1 MMGAFF
7 SNRGPVIGLGLGV
20 LFLQQYIIG
29 LLPFLKYLL
38 PWGVAMPT
46 SDQVLPMI
54 PALLTGV
61 PIESFLPVVFI
72 FLECVLFVALTI
84 WRFNKEEF

>member
-7 SNRGPVIGLGLGV
+7 SNRGPVIGLGLGL
-20 LFLQQYIIG
+20 LFLQQYIAAVAG
-29 LLPFLKYLL
+29 AEYLL
-38 PWGVAMPT
+38 PWAVVMPM
-46 SDQVLPMI
+46 SDRYLPI
-54 PALLTGV
+54 VPALLRGE
-61 PIESFLPVVFI
+61 PITSFLPVVFI